1 MNKKIRIQMQL
12 LYVLCSLLLE
22 CLDILKPT
30 SDKMMK
36 FKDDL
41 IGFIEE
47 LNNEVSDLNIVQK
60 GTYIQEISNQVNTV
74 MRKNFKE

>member
-1 MNKKIRIQMQL
+1 MNKKIKVQMQL

-30 SDKMMK
+30 SEKMAK

-41 IGFIEE
+41 IGLCEE
-47 LNNEVSDLNIVQK
+47 LNNDVVDLHIVQK
-60 GTYIQEISNQVNTV
+60 GTYLQEISNQVNTV
-74 MRKNFKE
+74 IRKNFKE